1 MFLQIRNKII
11 QTDDVMDVEVD
22 FSEMEIRFFLKNNNI
37 LKTITIDYSEDKFE
51 VNEEK
56 QPIQKDYEMI
66 QEAMCD
72 DLKYKRLN
80 ELRLA
85 NQYAESRILEL
96 TIENEGLKNE
106 IKELKKEETKAF
118 KRFKERIKGI
128 CKWKKKK

>member
-22 FSEMEIRFFLKNNNI
+22 FGEMEIRFFLKNNNI
-37 LKTITIDYSEDKFE
+37 LKTITIDYSEDKIE
-51 VNEEK
+51 INEEK

-85 NQYAESRILEL
+85 NEYAESRILEL
-96 TIENEGLKNE
+96 TIENERLKNE
-106 IKELKKEETKAF
+106 IKEYNSKETKAF
-118 KRFKERIKGI
+118 KKFKERVKGI
-128 CKWKKKK
+128 CK

>member
-22 FSEMEIRFFLKNNNI
+22 FGELEIRFFLKNNNI

-72 DLKYKRLN
+72 DIKYKRLN
-80 ELRLA
+80 QLRIA
-85 NQYAESRILEL
+85 NQYGESRILEL
-96 TIENEGLKNE
+96 TIENERLKNE
-106 IKELKKEETKAF
+106 IKELNSKEMKTVKK
-118 KRFKERIKGI
+118 FKERLKEI
-128 CKWKKKK
+128 CKRKK